1 MCECVSLRRAA
12 VLLNVRAQLLVEL
25 AARGHVEHHRH
36 DGQVSITRDGLDEL
50 RWRIACAQL
59 AAA

>member
-12 VLLNVRAQLLVEL
+12 VLLNVRVQLLVEL
-25 AARGHVEHHRH
+25 AARGHVDHHRH
-36 DGQVSITRDGLDEL
+36 GERVSITREGLDEL

-59 AAA
+59 EAA